1 MHLFLSNQAE
11 KAEKQLY
18 FWLLEEQCLAILK
31 KRNTNGK
38 YVKYSL
44 AMSKNENKTLSFL
57 PSQ

>member
-18 FWLLEEQCLAILK
+18 FWLLEERLAILE
-31 KRNTNGK
+31 KRNTNDK

-44 AMSKNENKTLSFL
+44 EISTN
-57 PSQ
+57 